1 MKIKDYPPVFWSAI
15 VATIVGGW
23 MSIAAYSA
31 MMHSDDAVIRA
42 TGIFITLECVSIFAA
57 ATLNTKGQGLLVGIA
72 FTLIIGCASAEI
84 FLGASELQRGVM
96 QMTETAKASTA
107 GTANSTANATALT
120 AAQAGLNACQK
131 RYPRKVKDSSARK
144 DCSKSFEATI
154 ASLTTGKPV
163 EQVAFNAEAAAMLAQ
178 WEAIAAIYNDNVGE
192 NNKIEAGQIAMVVM
206 LFIFS
211 VFVIGKLF
219 LWAKYSA
226 WKNANGFNAESNAST
241 VVYPENE
248 IGELK
253 APVIENPSESKTEK
267 PGFGFVP
274 AGKRAESSA
283 DRNRNRALQESVTQS
298 PVTQVPVSTGNCKLQ
313 VPVNTGNCNTG
324 NGNELLNSALST
336 AYAKAQAAKVG
347 QTVDCP
353 MCGKTFVKANK
364 WHTFCSNNR
373 KPRQLDGGNC
383 SDEWHNAANPDRLNA
398 LKAKRKAKQ

>member
-42 TGIFITLECVSIFAA
+42 AGIFITLECVSIFAA
-57 ATLNTKGQGLLVGIA
+57 ATLNTKGQGLLVGLA
-72 FTLIIGCASAEI
+72 FTLIVGCATAEI

-131 RYPRKVKDSSARK
+131 RYPRKVKDASARK

-219 LWAKYSA
+219 LWAKYSK
-226 WKNANGFNAESNAST
+226 WKNEHGFNDESNSST

-253 APVIENPSESKTEK
+253 DPVIENQSESKTR
-267 PGFGFVP
+267 PGFGLIP
-274 AGKRAESSA
+274 TGRAVLSSA
-283 DRNRNRALQESVTQS
+283 DRNRALHEHV
-298 PVTQVPVSTGNCKLQ
+298 KHA
-313 VPVNTGNCNTG
+313 CNTHEHV
-324 NGNELLNSALST
+324 NKHVHVDTHAHVNNMHVSSKQSSDKST
-336 AYAKAQAAKVG
+336 NYDNAANAKVG
-347 QTVDCP
+347 SMIDCP
-353 MCGKTFVKANK
+353 QCGATFRKANK
-364 WHTFCSNNR
+364 WHTFCQPVCRDN
-373 KPRQLDGGNC
+373 
-383 SDEWHNAANPDRLNA
+383 WHNAANPDRLNA

>member
-283 DRNRNRALQESVTQS
+283 DRNRASHEHVDTHA
-298 PVTQVPVSTGNCKLQ
+298 
-313 VPVNTGNCNTG
+313 CNTHEHV
-324 NGNELLNSALST
+324 NKHVHVDTHAHVNNMHVSSKQSSDKST
-336 AYAKAQAAKVG
+336 NYDNAANAKVG
-347 QTVDCP
+347 SMIDCP
-353 MCGKTFVKANK
+353 QCGATFRKANK
-364 WHTFCSNNR
+364 WHTFCRPVCRDN
-373 KPRQLDGGNC
+373 
-383 SDEWHNAANPDRLNA
+383 WHNAANPGRLNA